1 MRRLAS
7 CRRGAAALE
16 FALVAPLLL
25 TMLAGTVEMARWGW
39 GAAALRSAAAEGA
52 RCVRLGGGR
61 GGGCASPE
69 AVRERLAGADPV
81 RELHF
86 EKSACGVRIT
96 ATGGYPAALTPGLA
110 ETRAHACAP

>member
-1 MRRLAS
+1 MRRLLG

-39 GAAALRSAAAEGA
+39 GAAALRSAAADGA
-52 RCVRLGGGR
+52 RCVRLDGGR
-61 GGGCASPE
+61 GGGCGSPE
-69 AVRERLAGADPV
+69 AVRELLAEAEPV
-81 RELHF
+81 RELNF

-96 ATGGYPAALTPGLA
+96 ATGGYQAALVPGLA

>member
-1 MRRLAS
+1 MRRLLKN
-7 CRRGAAALE
+7 RRGAAALE

-25 TMLAGTVEMARWGW
+25 AMLASTVEMARWGW
-39 GAAALRSAAAEGA
+39 GAAALRGAVADGA
-52 RCVRLGGGR
+52 RCVRLGR
-61 GGGCASPE
+61 GCGSAE

-81 RELHF
+81 RELSF

-96 ATGGYPAALTPGLA
+96 ATGGYPAALTPGLT

>member
-1 MRRLAS
+1 MRRLLA

-25 TMLAGTVEMARWGW
+25 TMLAGTVELARWGW

-52 RCVRLGGGR
+52 RCVRLQR
-61 GGGCASPE
+61 GCGSAA
-69 AVRERLAGADPV
+69 AVRELLADAEPV
-81 RELHF
+81 KELQF

-96 ATGGYPAALTPGLA
+96 ATGGYEAALVPGLA

>member
-1 MRRLAS
+1 MRRLLA

-25 TMLAGTVEMARWGW
+25 TMLAGTVELARWGW

-52 RCVRLGGGR
+52 RCVRVAR
-61 GGGCASPE
+61 GCTSPD
-69 AVRERLAGADPV
+69 AVRALLAEAEPV
-81 RELHF
+81 RDVSF

-96 ATGGYPAALTPGLA
+96 ATGGYKAALVPGLA

>member
-1 MRRLAS
+1 MRRLLQS
-7 CRRGAAALE
+7 RRGAAALE

-52 RCVRLGGGR
+52 RCVRLGR
-61 GGGCASPE
+61 GCGSPE
-69 AVRERLAGADPV
+69 AVRELLAEAEPV

-96 ATGGYPAALTPGLA
+96 ATGGYPAALTPGFA